1 MSQGI
6 HYYVLDIETN
16 GLVDYMHEICEVSIV
31 RANDMVQLSR
41 QIRVDKPQ
49 NSSIDS
55 LRIIKKSMDD
65 LYLGITKDQ
74 MIDDIEK
81 FVAEDGLTPEHRC
94 LVGHN
99 IINFDRR
106 FLWKEWAKH
115 NKQFPF
121 SLYLDTLQM
130 MRAFGKKIGL
140 KKPKI
145 NLGASCDLMMINRVA
160 GEHNAISDTRNT
172 YLLFMKL
179 REELD
184 ILEYIKRMPHNLE

>member
-1 MSQGI
+1 MSKGI

-16 GLVDYMHEICEVSIV
+16 GLVDYMHSICEVSII
-31 RANDMVQLSR
+31 RAADKVQLSR
-41 QIRVDKPQ
+41 QVRVDNPQ

-55 LRIIKKSMDD
+55 LRIIKKSMAD
-65 LYLGITKDQ
+65 LYNGISKHQ
-74 MIDDIEK
+74 MIEDIER
-81 FVAEDGLTPEHRC
+81 FVGEDNLTPEHRC

-106 FLWKEWAKH
+106 FLWKEWTKH

-121 SLYLDTLQM
+121 ALYLDTLQL
-130 MRAFGKKIGL
+130 MRVFGKKLGL

-145 NLGASCDLMMINRVA
+145 NLVASCDMMMINRVA

-179 REELD
+179 KEELD
-184 ILEYIKRMPHNLE
+184 ILEHIKRMPHNLD